1 MNLLKHGESIS
12 EVEVSNISQHG
23 IWLLAHGKELFL
35 SYTDFP
41 WFRDQT
47 VKSIL
52 NVKEQSRG
60 HFWWPDLDVDLTE
73 EIIENPERFPLVADV
88 RVMHK

>member
-1 MNLLKHGESIS
+1 MKLLKHGESIS

-35 SYTDFP
+35 SYVNFP

-52 NVKEQSRG
+52 NVEEQSVG
-60 HFWWPDLDVDLTE
+60 HFYWPDLDVDLTE
-73 EIIENPERFPLVADV
+73 EIIEYPERFPLVSDV
-88 RVMHK
+88 RS

>member
-1 MNLLKHGESIS
+1 MNSLKHGESIS

-35 SYTDFP
+35 PYADFP

-52 NVKEQSRG
+52 NVKEQSPG

-73 EIIENPERFPLVADV
+73 EIIGNPERFPLVADM
-88 RVMHK
+88 RVTHK